1 MPHNKGDEIKEC
13 QSKFT
18 KKNIGI
24 TLGIAGAIALSI
36 PTIMIVRKIKHK
48 DQNYKDQNSIYNWFE
63 KDAQQHDKP
72 LHVRSGWGYMSNN
85 EFNDIID
92 DWLVKMNPPIKDG
105 DSCFE
110 MGCGVGAVL
119 THINNQYNNS
129 LTLSGSDFSPNAI
142 EVIKSVF
149 DKTPDNF
156 FVFNMINKHPIEDN
170 SQDHVISAGALGMYL
185 RKHEMI
191 IAIKEAVRMTKPG
204 GSLCFTHFLEHT
216 GQNKGSIIDRVDK
229 SFWISMQDEL
239 NIENIIFD
247 NVKYQGD
254 RYYFTCNKKL

>member
-110 MGCGVGAVL
+110 MGCGVG
-119 THINNQYNNS
+119 
-129 LTLSGSDFSPNAI
+129 
-142 EVIKSVF
+142 
-149 DKTPDNF
+149 
-156 FVFNMINKHPIEDN
+156 
-170 SQDHVISAGALGMYL
+170 
-185 RKHEMI
+185 
-191 IAIKEAVRMTKPG
+191 
-204 GSLCFTHFLEHT
+204 C
-216 GQNKGSIIDRVDK
+216 
-229 SFWISMQDEL
+229 
-239 NIENIIFD
+239 
-247 NVKYQGD
+247 
-254 RYYFTCNKKL
+254 